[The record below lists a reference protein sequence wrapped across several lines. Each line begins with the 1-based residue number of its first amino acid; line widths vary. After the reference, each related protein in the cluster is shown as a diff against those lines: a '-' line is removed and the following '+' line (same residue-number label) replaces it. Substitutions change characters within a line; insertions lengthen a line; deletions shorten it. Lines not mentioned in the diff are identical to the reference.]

1 MRTEI
6 LINYN
11 EAEIETFH
19 NALHEDCI
27 SFKDG
32 DTTIKLLDVP
42 RELILAINTAE
53 DR

>member
-1 MRTEI
+1 MKTEI

-11 EAEIETFH
+11 EAEIEQWH
-19 NALHEDCI
+19 NALKEDCI

-32 DTTIKLLDVP
+32 DTTIKILDIPPEVS
-42 RELILAINTAE
+42 LAVNRAK